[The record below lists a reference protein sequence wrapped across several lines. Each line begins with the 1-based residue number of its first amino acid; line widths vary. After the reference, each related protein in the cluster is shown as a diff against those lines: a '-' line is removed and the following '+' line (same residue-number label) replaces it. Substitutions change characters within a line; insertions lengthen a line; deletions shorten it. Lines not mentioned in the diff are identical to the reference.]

1 MDVRKSNGSVSKII
15 LASVAALLI
24 IGVTVTT
31 IMLKAKKQDQPI
43 IEPEKDNSS
52 TPDISAPDNKEKATA
67 KAATVKTEAK
77 ENSSQNSTEF
87 PIDVNK
93 ATVAQLCSI
102 DGVGDYLAKN
112 IIAYRE
118 KAGVITSLDMLINA
132 DGIGKKTLEKLK
144 PYLYVSD
151 SDKAV
156 SAAVSVTTST
166 ATSKTKTATIKKTSE
181 AEKTPTAVNINTATA
196 EQIADSLLLSLEDAE
211 KIITLRN
218 TIKKFSAKEEILYSG
233 AVSENQFNRLKD
245 YILI

>member
-1 MDVRKSNGSVSKII
+1 
-15 LASVAALLI
+15 
-24 IGVTVTT
+24 
-31 IMLKAKKQDQPI
+31 
-43 IEPEKDNSS
+43 
-52 TPDISAPDNKEKATA
+52 
-67 KAATVKTEAK
+67 
-77 ENSSQNSTEF
+77 
-87 PIDVNK
+87 
-93 ATVAQLCSI
+93 
-102 DGVGDYLAKN
+102 
-112 IIAYRE
+112 
-118 KAGVITSLDMLINA
+118 MLINA

-166 ATSKTKTATIKKTSE
+166 ATSKTKTATTKKTSE

-196 EQIADSLLLSLEDAE
+196 EQIADSLLLSVEDAE